1 MIQTVKCVR
10 IVEGIKAFYIKIMNL
25 SFNTIISSIL
35 GVVAALVLIAYVLSG
50 VLESKRFE
58 DEFEVIERGSAYDKI
73 IFKEHTYY
81 IVRAMGDMVH
91 DPNCTKCKEIR
102 VAEIQEALDG
112 MYD

>member
-1 MIQTVKCVR
+1 MKCVR

-25 SFNTIISSIL
+25 SFNTILASIV
-35 GVVAALVLIAYVLSG
+35 GVVAALALIAYVLSSMLDNG
-50 VLESKRFE
+50 MKSK
-58 DEFEVIERGSAYDKI
+58 DGFEVIEKGYIYDKV

-81 IVRAMGDMVH
+81 IIRTMGDLVH

-112 MYD
+112 MYN

>member
-1 MIQTVKCVR
+1 
-10 IVEGIKAFYIKIMNL
+10 MNL
-25 SFNTIISSIL
+25 SFNTILASIV
-35 GVVAALVLIAYVLSG
+35 GVVAALVLTAYVLSA

-58 DEFEVIERGSAYDKI
+58 NEFEIVESGSSYDKV